1 MELKNSLSKICSSPS
16 EQRDHYEPG
25 IPKYVCWDVQ
35 GNFYML
41 YSFFLMRI
49 KYTLHV
55 LFVFSGTEN

>member
-41 YSFFLMRI
+41 YSFF
-49 KYTLHV
+49 
-55 LFVFSGTEN
+55 FNENQVYIACPLCF